1 MRDYNE
7 ISDDEVVIR
16 LRGSKKT
23 TERWYISCTYCERPL
38 AVEVEV
44 GNTIEEIAES
54 ACPLCNEKALRIMG
68 RVEKTDIVRSKVK
81 AACDLRCTN
90 AVGPKCN
97 CECGNVNHGTHKLV
111 RYDKFF
117 RKLEVVE
124 KDLLNDNEEYL
135 ARIKRM
141 AAAKVD
147 IKERVLAFLEWKYGE
162 IVRICKTGDYD
173 WKTYTEF
180 QKYCELKKRINK
192 IEDLRS
198 IQRKINSLVKMIPQI
213 GPVLDYIEAVALAK
227 GLVK

>member
-1 MRDYNE
+1 M
-7 ISDDEVVIR
+7 
-16 LRGSKKT
+16 
-23 TERWYISCTYCERPL
+23 
-38 AVEVEV
+38 AVNVEV
-44 GNTIEEIAES
+44 GSTIEEVAES
-54 ACPLCNEKALRIMG
+54 ACPLCGETALRIMG

-117 RKLEVVE
+117 RKLEIVE
-124 KDLLNDNEEYL
+124 KDLLNNNEEYL

-147 IKERVLAFLEWKYGE
+147 IKQRVLAFLEWKNKK
-162 IVRICKTGDYD
+162 ILD
-173 WKTYTEF
+173 WLQKPGNSSWRLANEEYTSYL
-180 QKYCELKKRINK
+180 KYLELKKRIEK

-198 IQRKINSLVKMIPQI
+198 IQRKINQLVKMISQI
-213 GPVLDYIEAVALAK
+213 GPTLDYIEAVAEAR

>member
-1 MRDYNE
+1 MDRYY
-7 ISDDEVVIR
+7 
-16 LRGSKKT
+16 L
-23 TERWYISCTYCERPL
+23 SCTYCERPL
-38 AVEVEV
+38 AVNVEV
-44 GNTIEEIAES
+44 GNIIEEIAES
-54 ACPLCNEKALRIMG
+54 ACPLCNVKALRIMG

-111 RYDKFF
+111 RYDKVF

-124 KDLLNDNEEYL
+124 KDLLNNNEEYL

-147 IKERVLAFLEWKYGE
+147 IKQRVLAFLEWKFGESVRKCKREWFGYGSKE
-162 IVRICKTGDYD
+162 HSEYTKYYKLKERI
-173 WKTYTEF
+173 E
-180 QKYCELKKRINK
+180 K

-198 IQRKINSLVKMIPQI
+198 IQRKINQLVKVIPQI
-213 GPVLDYIEAVALAK
+213 GNNLDYIEAVAEARK
-227 GLVK
+227 VA

>member
-1 MRDYNE
+1 MDRYY
-7 ISDDEVVIR
+7 
-16 LRGSKKT
+16 L
-23 TERWYISCTYCERPL
+23 SCTYCERPL
-38 AVEVEV
+38 CVQVEV

-111 RYDKFF
+111 RYDKVF

-124 KDLLNDNEEYL
+124 KDLLNNNEEYL

-147 IKERVLAFLEWKYGE
+147 IKQRVLAFLEWKNQSVLD
-162 IVRICKTGDYD
+162 IVRKTGTYDLYGDD
-173 WKTYTEF
+173 WKAYC
-180 QKYCELKKRINK
+180 KYHELKKRIDK
-192 IEDLRS
+192 IEDFRS
-198 IQRKINSLVKMIPQI
+198 IQKKINSLVKMIPQI
-213 GPVLDYIEAVALAK
+213 GPTLDYVEAVAEAR